1 MRANFRLSSF
11 CHKRGGKGHRADETE
26 SHPIKH
32 EIATVTKGGKILQT
46 HKKGSRINSML
57 IQLGSADPSQN
68 GAAPVL
74 TDNVF
79 PLATPS
85 PLLWV
90 ALLKH
95 VSPYRSLHSL
105 SWTLALERCESMQL
119 NQKQKQ
125 EQLQG
130 ISSRNVSERKKAEV
144 DEGSLF
150 HRLLSPE
157 PKGTSSN
164 RKKNNTNS

>member
-1 MRANFRLSSF
+1 
-11 CHKRGGKGHRADETE
+11 
-26 SHPIKH
+26 
-32 EIATVTKGGKILQT
+32 
-46 HKKGSRINSML
+46 
-57 IQLGSADPSQN
+57 
-68 GAAPVL
+68 
-74 TDNVF
+74 
-79 PLATPS
+79 
-85 PLLWV
+85 
-90 ALLKH
+90 
-95 VSPYRSLHSL
+95 
-105 SWTLALERCESMQL
+105 MQL